1 MSGSASNS
9 QNLPSPFGGGGGG
22 GKPMWLPMLVG
33 GLFATLAVS
42 GSALVGLWY
51 RKRAAAAADE
61 SSDLRDLPAPRGVRP
76 GKHREREA
84 RSLVKLRAAIVGNDK
99 DAIVKVLGPPPT
111 TGGYSIGS
119 VVQSGQPEYYRAD
132 TWYYPMDTVR
142 QRAIAIEFSE
152 GVARSAA
159 IIEAPSHI

>member
-1 MSGSASNS
+1 
-9 QNLPSPFGGGGGG
+9 
-22 GKPMWLPMLVG
+22 MWLPMLVG

-42 GSALVGLWY
+42 GSALISLWY
-51 RKRAAAAADE
+51 RKRAAAAGAAE
-61 SSDLRDLPAPRGVRP
+61 PIEMRDLPAPARGVRP
-76 GKHREREA
+76 GRHREREE

-119 VVQSGQPEYYRAD
+119 IVQSGQPEYFRAD
-132 TWYYPMDTVR
+132 TWYYPMDAVR
-142 QRAIAIEFSE
+142 QRAIAIEFHD

-159 IIEAPSHI
+159 IIASPSHI

>member
-9 QNLPSPFGGGGGG
+9 QNLPSPFGGGGRGG
-22 GKPMWLPMLVG
+22 SKPMWLPMLVG

-42 GSALVGLWY
+42 GSALIGLWY
-51 RKRAAAAADE
+51 RKRAGATAAEPGDV
-61 SSDLRDLPAPRGVRP
+61 RDAPVPRGGRP

-119 VVQSGQPEYYRAD
+119 V
-132 TWYYPMDTVR
+132 
-142 QRAIAIEFSE
+142 
-152 GVARSAA
+152 ARSGPPGDFRA
-159 IIEAPSHI
+159 